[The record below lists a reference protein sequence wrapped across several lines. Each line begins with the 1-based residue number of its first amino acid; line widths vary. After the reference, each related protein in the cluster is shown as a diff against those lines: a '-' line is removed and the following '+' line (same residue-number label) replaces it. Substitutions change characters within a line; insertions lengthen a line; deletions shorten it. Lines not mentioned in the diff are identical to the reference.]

1 MSRLERT
8 FWKVLSVLTVL
19 AGIRF
24 GPRLYR

>member
-8 FWKVLSVLTVL
+8 CWQILSVLTVL
-19 AGIRF
+19 AGMRF